1 MMQFLRHILTGADD
15 VTYDMVHVLAVLAV
29 IEGLSLALY
38 SVVWKGQVFD
48 LQAFGIGSGAL
59 FIGIGGALKLKET
72 SEP

>member
-1 MMQFLRHILTGADD
+1 MHLLTGADN

-29 IEGLSLALY
+29 IEGLGLALY
-38 SVVWKGQVFD
+38 AVVGKGQVFD
-48 LQAFGIGSGAL
+48 LQSFGIGSGAL